1 MTTQNTVKNKHT
13 LRPVR
18 RNRPESADYTI
29 RPVHHRDFAV
39 TVERRTKS
47 PSLPW
52 KASVGRYLALGATL
66 NEAIANLFVKAIT
79 QNPNA

>member
-1 MTTQNTVKNKHT
+1 MTPHNTVKNKHT

-18 RNRPESADYTI
+18 RNRADNPHFTI

-39 TVERRTKS
+39 TIERRTKS

>member
-1 MTTQNTVKNKHT
+1 MKIH
-13 LRPVR
+13 RPVR
-18 RNRPESADYTI
+18 KNIVI
-29 RPVHHRDFAV
+29 RPVHHRWNAV
-39 TVERRTKS
+39 TVEQRDRS